1 MGSVGE
7 RAPAR
12 HVTEKAFSRLEIGM
26 SRLRAHSEA
35 VQCDAIPLESEFAV
49 LQYLKCQCR
58 RRVVEDDDVET
69 VGSDVSGKSLDYAAE
84 PRSCINANGRAI
96 DQNRDVDI
104 AVGAG
109 TSGHLGSEKESSLDL
124 RQRFCSVGDGAQ

>member
-1 MGSVGE
+1 MACLGE

-12 HVTEKAFSRLEIGM
+12 HVTKKTLSRREIGM
-26 SRLRAHSEA
+26 PRVGAHSEA
-35 VQCDAIPLESEFAV
+35 VQRDTIPLESKLTA
-49 LQYLKCQCR
+49 LQDLKCQCR

-109 TSGHLGSEKESSLDL
+109 TSGHLGSEEESSLDL